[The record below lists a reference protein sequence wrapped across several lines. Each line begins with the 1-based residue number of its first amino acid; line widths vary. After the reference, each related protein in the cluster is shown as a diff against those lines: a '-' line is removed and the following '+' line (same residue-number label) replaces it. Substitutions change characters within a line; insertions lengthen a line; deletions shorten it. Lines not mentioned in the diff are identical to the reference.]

1 MSINKEI
8 SDLSNKLEELKK
20 IKLERKEIQ
29 DEGLLLLEK
38 IREDIKN
45 VAPEDFS
52 SLTILVKIKGKYL
65 KYSIGIV
72 DALLDVGQ
80 LEAIK
85 HDILKKMH
93 S

>member
-1 MSINKEI
+1 MTDIIGTDGKEI
-8 SDLSNKLEELKK
+8 KS
-20 IKLERKEIQ
+20 ERKGIQ
-29 DEGLLLLEK
+29 EEGLLLLEK
-38 IREDIKN
+38 VHEDIKN
-45 VAPEDFS
+45 VEPKEFD
-52 SLTILVKIKGKYL
+52 SLTVLVKIKGKYL

-72 DALLDVGQ
+72 DALLDIGQ

>member
-1 MSINKEI
+1 MTDIIGVDGKEI
-8 SDLSNKLEELKK
+8 KS
-20 IKLERKEIQ
+20 ERKGIQ
-29 DEGLLLLEK
+29 EEGLLLLEK
-38 IREDIKN
+38 VHEDIKN
-45 VAPEDFS
+45 VEPKEFD
-52 SLTILVKIKGKYL
+52 SLTVLVKIKGKYL

>member
-1 MSINKEI
+1 MTDIIGVDGKEI
-8 SDLSNKLEELKK
+8 KS
-20 IKLERKEIQ
+20 ERKGIQ
-29 DEGLLLLEK
+29 EEGLLLLEK
-38 IREDIKN
+38 VHEDIKN
-45 VAPEDFS
+45 VEPKEFD
-52 SLTILVKIKGKYL
+52 SLTVLVKIKGKYL

-72 DALLDVGQ
+72 DALLDIGQ

>member
-1 MSINKEI
+1 MTDIIGTDGKEI
-8 SDLSNKLEELKK
+8 KS
-20 IKLERKEIQ
+20 ERKGIQ
-29 DEGLLLLEK
+29 EEGLLLLEK
-38 IREDIKN
+38 VHEDIKN
-45 VAPEDFS
+45 VEPKEFD
-52 SLTILVKIKGKYL
+52 SLTVLVKIKGKYL

>member
-1 MSINKEI
+1 MH
-8 SDLSNKLEELKK
+8 
-20 IKLERKEIQ
+20 
-29 DEGLLLLEK
+29 
-38 IREDIKN
+38 EDIKN
-45 VAPEDFS
+45 VEPKEFD
-52 SLTILVKIKGKYL
+52 SLTVLVKIKGKYL